1 MEIALNEIRDLHA
14 KANAAGQQ
22 EIQEQL
28 RDLQTELYTDWE
40 VLFGMAMGVSPTL
53 QLN

>member
-1 MEIALNEIRDLHA
+1 MNEIRDLHA

-22 EIQEQL
+22 DIQEQL

-40 VLFGMAMGVSPTL
+40 VLFGLAMGVRPIL
-53 QLN
+53 LHN